1 MAQICETCKKK
12 GDRCYCAPNSTCEA
26 YEPEINMNPK
36 NPQVEKILSI
46 DIKVLCDDGKER
58 IFSIYDMVDVVKS
71 DMSLSKDLTTNPR
84 CKIRLDLHCDD
95 YRWLIKEDKAV
106 APTYPEYVPKEYR
119 MPDFVPPIEITCNTK
134 NPYTIKCSSDCKQT
148 ENN

>member
-12 GDRCYCAPNSTCEA
+12 NDRCYCAPNSTCEA

-46 DIKVLCDDGKER
+46 DI
-58 IFSIYDMVDVVKS
+58 
-71 DMSLSKDLTTNPR
+71 
-84 CKIRLDLHCDD
+84 
-95 YRWLIKEDKAV
+95 AV
-106 APTYPEYVPKEYR
+106 APTYSEYVPKEYR
-119 MPDFVPPIEITCNTK
+119 MPDFVPPIEITCDTK